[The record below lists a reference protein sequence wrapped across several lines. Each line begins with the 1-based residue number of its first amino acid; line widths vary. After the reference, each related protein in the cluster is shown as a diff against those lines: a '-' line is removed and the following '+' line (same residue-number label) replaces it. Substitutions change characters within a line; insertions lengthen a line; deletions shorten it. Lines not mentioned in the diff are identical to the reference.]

1 MFVILRVEVVVDRA
15 LPAVRQRVL
24 AYLRDESETGAATHA
39 GDDQVA
45 VYRRAGVA
53 GVTKKIEIQTLRP
66 VDTDYRS
73 IIPLR
78 WTASGHGAGLFPT
91 LDANVEL
98 HAVDNESTK
107 IAVIGSYVP
116 PLGRTGKYLDRMV
129 LREVAHAT
137 LRRFVDRM
145 AELAAADPAGAP
157 VGS

>member
-1 MFVILRVEVVVDRA
+1 MILRVEVVVDRA
-15 LPAVRQRVL
+15 LPIVRQRVL
-24 AYLRDESETGAATHA
+24 AYLRDETESGAATQA
-39 GDDQVA
+39 GDDQMA

-53 GVTKKIEIQTLRP
+53 GVTKKIQVHTLRP
-66 VDTDYRS
+66 VDTEYRS
-73 IIPLR
+73 VIPLR
-78 WTASGHGAGLFPT
+78 WTATGQGSGLFPT

-98 HAVDNESTK
+98 HAVDSESTK

-116 PLGRTGKYLDRMV
+116 PLGRTGQYLDRIA